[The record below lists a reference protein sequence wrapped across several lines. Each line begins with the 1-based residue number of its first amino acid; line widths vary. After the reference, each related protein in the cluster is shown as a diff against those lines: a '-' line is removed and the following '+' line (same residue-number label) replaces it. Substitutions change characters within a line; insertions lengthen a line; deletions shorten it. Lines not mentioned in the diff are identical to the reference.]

1 MGVKYMAAWA
11 ASGILLISSG
21 SALAGADE
29 SDAATQQQ
37 LKSSGT
43 EMVPS
48 ETLVKPMAPPEPAP
62 VQPIAQPEP
71 QAPEPQPPAVEQ
83 PVAQPMP
90 APAPTT
96 MPEPVAKSVSMSGPY
111 LRVDIGYGLTNDPDG
126 TQAGGNASESG
137 ETADNVAYALMAG
150 GTVQNSDAI
159 ALDIGYR
166 FISLGEIE

>member
-1 MGVKYMAAWA
+1 MIGYLRALSVATISIIGLILTAQVSSAGTLKDELTSLLTHHKQILAAEA
-11 ASGILLISSG
+11 N
-21 SALAGADE
+21 
-29 SDAATQQQ
+29 
-37 LKSSGT
+37 
-43 EMVPS
+43 V
-48 ETLVKPMAPPEPAP
+48 
-62 VQPIAQPEP
+62 
-71 QAPEPQPPAVEQ
+71 
-83 PVAQPMP
+83 VA
-90 APAPTT
+90 APTT